1 MDARSLVDKAEGL
14 FSLPEVC
21 RQLGRLLDDRDCTTI
36 ELAELISYDPVLSA
50 KLIGMANDPGNSA
63 PPVESISAAISR
75 VGSDR
80 LKGLLISTTA
90 TNAFSRVES
99 DIVEMDNYWHHSVC
113 CALASETL
121 ARQLGLA
128 VPEQLFVAG
137 LMHDIGQLVIYQVI
151 PDLASKVL
159 RRAGEQ
165 ESYRYRMER
174 EIIGFT
180 HADVGRELLSRWRLP
195 ETILQIVQF
204 HHEPQLAG
212 INVVPAAI
220 VHIATAVSNCVEPSW
235 KMDTEKIDAVRQID
249 PVAWQITGLSPD
261 IIDRTVADISVESI
275 NVLSIVDPAS
285 AMIF

>member
-1 MDARSLVDKAEGL
+1 MDASTLVDKAEGL

-21 RQLGRLLDDRDCTTI
+21 RQLSRLLDDSDCTNI
-36 ELAELISYDPVLSA
+36 ELAELISYDPVLAA
-50 KLIGMANDPGNSA
+50 KLIGMANDPHDSE
-63 PPVESISAAISR
+63 PPVDSISAAIAR
-75 VGSDR
+75 VGSNR
-80 LKGLLISTTA
+80 LRGLLVSTTA

-99 DIVEMDNYWHHSVC
+99 EIVEMDNYWHHSVC

-121 ARQLGLA
+121 ARQLGLSL
-128 VPEQLFVAG
+128 PEQLFVAG
-137 LMHDIGQLVIYQVI
+137 LMHDIGQLVIYQVV

-159 RRAGEQ
+159 RKAGEQ

-195 ETILQIVQF
+195 EMIQQVVQF

-212 INVVPAAI
+212 KYTVPASI
-220 VHIATAVSNCVEPSW
+220 VHIATAVSNCIEPSW
-235 KMDTEKIDAVRQID
+235 KMEAEKISAVRQID
-249 PVAWQITGLSPD
+249 PVAWQITGLTPD
-261 IIDRTVADISVESI
+261 IIDRTVEDISVESMT
-275 NVLSIVDPAS
+275 VLSIVDPAS